1 MDSKPI
7 CIRLKN
13 DLITKLEDYADKH
26 DRSRNNVIAKL
37 LKERLYELTGEC

>member
-1 MDSKPI
+1 MESKPI
-7 CIRLKN
+7 CIRLKS
-13 DLITKLEDYADKH
+13 DLIAKLEDYADKH